1 MKHSGEDWPVKE
13 TDVQKRDTPAAE
25 AASGR
30 SPAGRKPAGNADQRP
45 TLKTI
50 AFMTGLG
57 VTTVSKALKD
67 APDIGEATKQRVKL
81 VAKQIGYRPNRAGV
95 RLRTGRTNVISLI
108 LDTEEE
114 IIGLTSQMIQG
125 ISETL
130 AGTPYHLVVTPYTKH
145 QDPMDPVRY
154 VVETGSA
161 DGVILSRTEPE
172 DPRVRYLTEHG
183 MPFATHGRTQ
193 MGIPHAFHDYDNEAF
208 ARDAVTLLAR
218 LGRKRLA
225 LIAPPP
231 QLTYTRHMQDGF
243 LDGLNRHDLRAVPL
257 TSISLDNGI
266 QDVAEAIR
274 KLMSGPNPPDGIV
287 AGSAGAGI
295 GACFGAEQAGLCIG
309 RDLDIVSKQ
318 SSFDLLTWFRP
329 GLNVITENFREAG
342 KDLAAKVIALIG
354 GTPAEDLQTI
364 AYTGHTIAGTQ
375 SEQLFQP
382 QELVTPS

>member
-1 MKHSGEDWPVKE
+1 MKDIQAEGPGAPDAAPE
-13 TDVQKRDTPAAE
+13 TGKPQAQRKI
-25 AASGR
+25 
-30 SPAGRKPAGNADQRP
+30 AGAGDQRP

-57 VTTVSKALKD
+57 ITTVSKALKD

-81 VAKQIGYRPNRAGV
+81 VAKQVGYRPNRAGV

-130 AGTPYHLVVTPYTKH
+130 AGTPYHLVLTPYTRR

-161 DGVILSRTEPE
+161 DGVILSTTRAD
-172 DPRVRYLTEHG
+172 DPRVRYLDEHG

-193 MGIPHAFHDYDNEAF
+193 MGITHAFHDYDNEAF
-208 ARDAVTLLAR
+208 AGDAVSLLAG

-225 LIAPPP
+225 LIAPPAG
-231 QLTYTRHMQDGF
+231 LTYTRHMQDGF
-243 LDGLNRHDLRAVPL
+243 LNGLNDHSLHAVPL
-257 TSISLDNGI
+257 TSVSLQNSI
-266 QDVAEAIR
+266 QEIAEAIR

-295 GACFGAEQAGLCIG
+295 GACFGAEQAGLCLG
-309 RDLDIVSKQ
+309 RELDIVSKQ

-342 KDLAAKVIALIG
+342 KDLAAKVLALIE
-354 GTPAEDLQTI
+354 GTPAKDLQTVVYSGRAI
-364 AYTGHTIAGTQ
+364 ARTQ
-375 SEQLFQP
+375 SDHLPQP
-382 QELVTPS
+382 AQPSQIP

>member
-1 MKHSGEDWPVKE
+1 MKQPGEDMSVTDRQDE
-13 TDVQKRDTPAAE
+13 TPKPEAE
-25 AASGR
+25 DSATAK
-30 SPAGRKPAGNADQRP
+30 ARKQATAADQRP

-57 VTTVSKALKD
+57 ITTVSKALKD
-67 APDIGEATKQRVKL
+67 APDIGEATKKRVKL

-114 IIGLTSQMIQG
+114 ILGLTSQMIQG

-130 AGTPYHLVVTPYTKH
+130 AGSPYHLVVTPYTKH

-161 DGVILSRTEPE
+161 DGVILSKTEPD
-172 DPRVRYLTEHG
+172 DPRVRYLDEHG
-183 MPFATHGRTQ
+183 LPFATHGRTQ
-193 MGIPHAFHDYDNEAF
+193 MGITHAFHDYDNEAF
-208 ARDAVTLLAR
+208 ARDAVSLLAS

-225 LIAPPP
+225 LIAPPAN
-231 QLTYTRHMQDGF
+231 LTYARHMQEGF
-243 LDGLNRHDLRAVPL
+243 LNGLNTHDLRSVPP
-257 TSISLDNGI
+257 ISVSLEDGI
-266 QDVAEAIR
+266 QEIAEAIR
-274 KLMSGPNPPDGIV
+274 ALMSGPNPPDGLV

-295 GACFGAEQAGLCIG
+295 GACFGAELAGLCLG

-342 KDLAAKVIALIG
+342 KDLAAKVVALIG
-354 GTPAEDLQTI
+354 GTPAKDLQTVV
-364 AYTGHTIAGTQ
+364 YTGQAIARTQ
-375 SEQLFQP
+375 SDYLLRPELIP
-382 QELVTPS
+382 QTP

>member
-1 MKHSGEDWPVKE
+1 MKHSGEDSPVK
-13 TDVQKRDTPAAE
+13 DTQAE
-25 AASGR
+25 AKPGTEPEAGQ
-30 SPAGRKPAGNADQRP
+30 PAQPRKAAALAEQRP

-57 VTTVSKALKD
+57 ITTVSKALKD
-67 APDIGEATKQRVKL
+67 APDIGQATKQRVKL

-114 IIGLTSQMIQG
+114 ILGLTSQMIQG

-161 DGVILSRTEPE
+161 DGVILSKTEPD
-172 DPRVRYLTEHG
+172 DPRVRYLDEHG
-183 MPFATHGRTQ
+183 LPFATHGRTQ
-193 MGIPHAFHDYDNEAF
+193 MGITHAFHDYDNAAF
-208 ARDAVTLLAR
+208 ARDAVSLLAG

-225 LIAPPP
+225 LIAPPSG
-231 QLTYTRHMQDGF
+231 LTYTLHMQEGF
-243 LDGLNRHDLRAVPL
+243 LNGLNAHDLRAVPL
-257 TSISLDNGI
+257 TTVSLENSIQEI
-266 QDVAEAIR
+266 AEAIR

-295 GACFGAEQAGLCIG
+295 GACFGAEQAGLCLG
-309 RDLDIVSKQ
+309 KQLDIVSKQ

-329 GLNVITENFREAG
+329 GLNAITENFRDAG
-342 KDLAAKVIALIG
+342 KDLAAKVVALIE
-354 GTPAEDLQTI
+354 GTPAKDLQTI
-364 AYTGHTIAGTQ
+364 IYSGKAIAGTQ
-375 SEQLFQP
+375 SDHLPQP
-382 QELVTPS
+382 DQVSQPI